1 MQKSATLIVL
11 ILALVAPPGFADD
24 ETPAVAE
31 VFACTFVDGKNWSDV
46 ERAAKSYNAGLKK
59 VGNGLEEIRSFAW
72 IPYRGNVSF
81 DFLWSRNN
89 PNLNEMARTSM
100 LFQASEEGQISG
112 ALFNAVVD
120 CDSGIAFQEQ
130 IFEPKEQSDLSD
142 GYIVESYVCSI
153 NPGKDMGDI
162 RKAIKKWHAYVTEIG
177 NDVPVFM
184 RTLQIGNFPFDL
196 AYFVVHKDLAAYASS
211 TTNYLTS
218 KGAEATQ
225 AALDAVQSCKATL
238 WRGQQITP

>member
-11 ILALVAPPGFADD
+11 ILALVAPPGFADE

-31 VFACTFVDGKNWSDV
+31 VFACTYLDGKNWSDV

-72 IPYRGNVSF
+72 FPYRGNVQF
-81 DFLWSRNN
+81 DFLWSTNN

-112 ALFNAVVD
+112 ALFDAVVD

-130 IFEPKEQSDLSD
+130 ILEAKEQLDLSD
-142 GYIVESYVCSI
+142 GYIIESYVCSI
-153 NPGKDMGDI
+153 KPGKDMGDI
-162 RKAIKKWHAYVTEIG
+162 RKAIKKWHAYVTKIG
-177 NDVPVFM
+177 NDGPVVM

-196 AYFVVHKDLAAYASS
+196 SYFIVHKDLAAYASS
-211 TTNYLTS
+211 STNYLTS

-225 AALDAVQSCKATL
+225 AALDAVQTCKGTL
-238 WRGQQITP
+238 WRGQQMTP